1 MMTILSIAIILSLLI
16 NIAAFTSI
24 NTNSYTNLQRQQK
37 KSTLKMMSGKMSKFG
52 IFSPAVYAAKFVLG
66 EAKLNKV

>member
-1 MMTILSIAIILSLLI
+1 MMMFLSITIILSLLV

-24 NTNSYTNLQRQQK
+24 NVNSFNRVKLNNRETKLQ
-37 KSTLKMMSGKMSKFG
+37 MSGKMSKFG